1 MKNIRIVCLMVLV
14 IAATPIFSQQML
26 TKEEAISTALENN
39 YGVKISNNNV
49 AIAENN
55 KDLLN
60 TGFLPAVT
68 GSAGATYNLD
78 NTEAEFANGDI
89 TTLNGAE
96 SSRYNAAVNLNYTLF
111 DGLGRHYNYK
121 ILKEQ
126 YQLSELQARETIENT
141 ITDLLTVYY
150 TVAQQKENQT
160 ALKEAFNISKDRLTR
175 AEYQFQYGQSS
186 KLEVLNAQVDINND
200 SINLLNA
207 TQQLKNTKRSLGV
220 VLGTTIGTDFE
231 VDTLVT
237 FLLQLDKEDLLNKA
251 KANNVLLSQIDK
263 SIEISKYSIKL
274 NKADYL
280 PTVGV
285 NGSYGWSKNDNNAA
299 SFIAGSTN
307 TGLSA
312 GLSLNWNLFDGGNTI
327 TRVKNANINLENQK
341 LQKEQLL
348 LAIETDFNN
357 AWEDYQNKLT
367 IYQVQEENIITAKNN
382 FDRTQEQ
389 FRIGQVTSIEFRQA
403 QVNLITSEISRN
415 RAKYAAKI
423 AELVVLQLSGDLLN
437 VML

>member
-1 MKNIRIVCLMVLV
+1 MKNIRIVYLMVLV

-89 TTLNGAE
+89 TTLDGAE

-237 FLLQLDKEDLLNKA
+237 FLLQLDKNDLLDKA
-251 KANNVLLSQIDK
+251 KANNVVLSQIDK

>member
-1 MKNIRIVCLMVLV
+1 MKNIRIVYLMVLV

-89 TTLNGAE
+89 TTLDGAE

-237 FLLQLDKEDLLNKA
+237 FLLQLDKNDLLNKA
-251 KANNVLLSQIDK
+251 KANNVVLSQIDK

>member
-1 MKNIRIVCLMVLV
+1 MKNIKIVGILLFVLTV
-14 IAATPIFSQQML
+14 TPLFSQQML
-26 TKEEAISTALENN
+26 SKEEAIATALENN
-39 YGVKISNNNV
+39 YGVKISYNNL

-55 KDLLN
+55 KDILN
-60 TGFLPAVT
+60 TGFLPTLFGA
-68 GSAGATYNLD
+68 AGASYNLD
-78 NTEAEFANGDI
+78 NTEAEFSNGDV
-89 TTLNGAE
+89 TTLNRAE
-96 SSRYNAAVNLNYTLF
+96 SSRYNASVNLNYTLF

-141 ITDLLTVYY
+141 ISQLLTVYY

-160 ALKEAFNISKDRLTR
+160 ALQEAFDISKNRLIR
-175 AEYQFQYGQSS
+175 ADYQFQYGQSS
-186 KLEVLNAQVDINND
+186 KLAVLNAQVDINND

-207 TQQLKNTKRSLGV
+207 SQTLKNTKRDLGV
-220 VLGTTIGTDFE
+220 VLGSTLGTDFE

-237 FLLQLDKEDLLNKA
+237 FLIQLNKQDLLQKA
-251 KANNVLLSQIDK
+251 KANNVLLSQLDK
-263 SIEISKYSIKL
+263 SIAISEYNVKL

-280 PTVGV
+280 PVVGLT
-285 NGSYGWSKNDNNAA
+285 GSYGWARNNNNAA
-299 SFIAGSTN
+299 SFVNASTN

-312 GLSLNWNLFDGGNTI
+312 GLNLNWNLFDGGNTI
-327 TRVKNANINLENQK
+327 TRVKNANINLDSQK
-341 LQKEQLL
+341 LQKEELL

-357 AWEDYQNKLT
+357 AWDDYKNKLT

-403 QVNLITSEISRN
+403 QVNLITAEISRN

-437 VML
+437 VVL